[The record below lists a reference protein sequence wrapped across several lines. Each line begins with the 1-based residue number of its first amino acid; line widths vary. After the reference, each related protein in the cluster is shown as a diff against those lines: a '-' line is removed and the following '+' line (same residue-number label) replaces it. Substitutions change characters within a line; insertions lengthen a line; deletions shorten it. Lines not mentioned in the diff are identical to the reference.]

1 MEFLVLIVGLVGLW
15 LGTEATIK
23 GAVVVAAR
31 LRISEFIVGVAIL
44 SIGSDLPELAIA
56 IDAAIKN
63 LRLGETSD
71 IVVGS
76 AVGSAIVQI
85 GLVLGVTGLVTH
97 LTLPRRIIYQHG
109 GVLLGSI
116 VLLGLFGLDGHVS
129 LTEGASLIIV
139 YAIYLVF
146 VFADAMALRPSEEDQ
161 NRTGL
166 ASAIVLLIIGLVIV
180 VVGAELTVSSAS
192 SLAVALEIEQSF
204 IAIMIIGVGSS
215 LPELSISLGAAMKQR
230 SHLSVG
236 NLVGSNIFDT
246 LVPIGTAAI
255 ITNLAF
261 NADLLRYETPFLFV
275 LSAVVLVFFRWTRGI
290 RKREATIVLALFLGY
305 AATKVASL

>member
-1 MEFLVLIVGLVGLW
+1 MEFLLLIIGLAGLW
-15 LGTEATIK
+15 LGTEATIR
-23 GAVVVAAR
+23 GAVVVAGR

-56 IDAAIKN
+56 VDAALKN
-63 LRLGETSD
+63 LQSGGTSD

-76 AVGSAIVQI
+76 AVGSAIVQF
-85 GLVLGVTGLVTH
+85 GLVFGVSGLIAH
-97 LTLPRRIIYQHG
+97 LTLPKRIVYQHG

-116 VLLGLFGLDGHVS
+116 VLLALFGLDGYVS
-129 LTEGASLIIV
+129 PTEGISLLIV

-146 VFADAMALRPSEEDQ
+146 VFADAMALRQGHDDQ
-161 NRTGL
+161 QRTGL
-166 ASAIVLLIIGLVIV
+166 ASAILLLIIGLAIV
-180 VVGAELTVSSAS
+180 VGSAELTVSSAS
-192 SLAVALEIEQSF
+192 SLAVALDIEQSF

-215 LPELSISLGAAMKQR
+215 LPELSISLGAALKRR

-255 ITNLAF
+255 ITDLSF
-261 NADLLRYETPFLFV
+261 NADLLRFETPFLLV
-275 LSAVVLVFFRWTRGI
+275 LSAIVLVFFRWTRGI
-290 RKREATIVLALFLGY
+290 RKRQAATILALFLGY
-305 AATKVASL
+305 ATIKVASL